1 MLMELLVA
9 TFGKVLQSIS
19 VSYVQSKKQSVES
32 SQPFWLL
39 SLFEFCLR
47 PLFFLL
53 PWFIDSTF
61 SSPKRSNARNIFLI
75 RKLFSTFFGCVKTR
89 ILARSLP

>member
-9 TFGKVLQSIS
+9 TFGKVLHSIS

-47 PLFFLL
+47 PLFFFVTLVYRFNLQL
-53 PWFIDSTF
+53 PQKIQ
-61 SSPKRSNARNIFLI
+61 
-75 RKLFSTFFGCVKTR
+75 C
-89 ILARSLP
+89 

>member
-9 TFGKVLQSIS
+9 TFGKVLYSIS

-47 PLFFLL
+47 PLFFCSLGL
-53 PWFIDSTF
+53 SIQPSAP
-61 SSPKRSNARNIFLI
+61 PKDPMLG
-75 RKLFSTFFGCVKTR
+75 TFF
-89 ILARSLP
+89 